1 MAERRQLEFFLLRY
15 VPDAVKDE
23 FVNIGVVMVE
33 SGTNGTKAAD
43 AQFAGVR
50 FTRDWRR
57 VRCLDPQADV
67 EMLAALERE
76 IRGQLATTHDRE
88 VLLRRLEDSF
98 SNVIQ
103 LSPAKGCL
111 AEDPVRE
118 IEAMASMYLE
128 AAKVGGKREVSGR
141 QRILGKMRDAF
152 EQAGVWGMMRK
163 QISVAEYTHKGDPLK
178 IDCSYRPN
186 GEIKMFQAVSLESD
200 VDAAKVLAFTY
211 PKIAQGIAKK
221 EKASAVLTAVV
232 EDDLNRLDEAVLFA
246 LATLGQGGI
255 RVAAAG
261 EMAGIAEMARRE
273 LKV

>member
-1 MAERRQLEFFLLRY
+1 MAERKQLEFFLLRY

-33 SGTNGTKAAD
+33 PGANGAGGIETRFAD
-43 AQFAGVR
+43 VR

-67 EMLAALERE
+67 GMLEALERE
-76 IRGQLATTHDRE
+76 IRGQLATTRDRE

-111 AEDPVRE
+111 TEDPARE

-128 AAKVGGKREVSGR
+128 AGKVVGKREASGR
-141 QRILGKMRDAF
+141 QRILGRMRDAF
-152 EQAGVWGMMRK
+152 EQAGVWGLMRK

-186 GEIKMFQAVSLESD
+186 GEIKMFQAVSLEPD
-200 VDAAKVLAFTY
+200 VDAAKVLAFSY
-211 PKIAQGIAKK
+211 PKIVEGIARK
-221 EKASAVLTAVV
+221 EKASAALTAVV
-232 EDDLNRLDEAVLFA
+232 EDDLNRSDESVLFA
-246 LATLGQGGI
+246 LATLEQSGI

-261 EMAGIAEMARRE
+261 EMVGIAEAARRE
-273 LKV
+273 MRV

>member
-1 MAERRQLEFFLLRY
+1 MAERKQLEFFLLRY

-33 SGTNGTKAAD
+33 PGANVAGANEARFAD
-43 AQFAGVR
+43 VR
-50 FTRDWRR
+50 FTKDWRR

-76 IRGQLATTHDRE
+76 IRGQLATTRDGE
-88 VLLRRLEDSF
+88 TLLRRLEDSF

-111 AEDPVRE
+111 ADDPARE

-128 AAKVGGKREVSGR
+128 AAKVGGKREASGR

-152 EQAGVWGMMRK
+152 EQAGVWALMRK
-163 QISVAEYTHKGDPLK
+163 QIAVAQYTHKGDPLK
-178 IDCSYRPN
+178 IDCGYRPN
-186 GEIKMFQAVSLESD
+186 GEIKMFQAVSLETD
-200 VDAAKVLAFTY
+200 VDAAKVLAFSY
-211 PKIAQGIAKK
+211 PKIAEGVRRVNG
-221 EKASAVLTAVV
+221 ASALLTAVV
-232 EDDLNRLDEAVLFA
+232 EDDLNRSDEAVLFA
-246 LATLGQGGI
+246 LATLQQSQI

-261 EMAGIAEMARRE
+261 EMAGIAEVARQE
-273 LKV
+273 LRV